1 MDIGADGLNSADVVL
16 GSVPACLCFYRGH
29 LHVIDGK
36 AEPESFESAS
46 IFICLCFC
54 WANQKQINPSPR
66 LITAAINCTWN
77 SVAGVNLSTVIY
89 MYTNDGV
96 TSRRP
101 EELPPGPVKQSRAH
115 NIPKKDAHVHCK
127 NGMVER

>member
-1 MDIGADGLNSADVVL
+1 LPSLLLGKPEAD
-16 GSVPACLCFYRGH
+16 
-29 LHVIDGK
+29 
-36 AEPESFESAS
+36 
-46 IFICLCFC
+46 
-54 WANQKQINPSPR
+54 QPSPR

>member
-1 MDIGADGLNSADVVL
+1 MERQSRKVLNLHPYLPLLLLGKPEADQPFSTTV
-16 GSVPACLCFYRGH
+16 
-29 LHVIDGK
+29 
-36 AEPESFESAS
+36 
-46 IFICLCFC
+46 
-54 WANQKQINPSPR
+54 
-66 LITAAINCTWN
+66 ITAAINCTWN

-101 EELPPGPVKQSRAH
+101 EELPPSPVKQSSAH

-127 NGMVER
+127 HGMVER